1 MPEEKLGLQQAMGK
15 ILAMPKDVVLHLP
28 RIILLGNLQCCVE
41 NHHGILQYTPNLV
54 GLQAGK
60 YRLYIEGKELVISSL
75 TADVIYV
82 EGKIGQVRYEI

>member
-41 NHHGILQYTPNLV
+41 MGFYSIRPIWLACRPANTDFILKDRNW
-54 GLQAGK
+54 
-60 YRLYIEGKELVISSL
+60 
-75 TADVIYV
+75 
-82 EGKIGQVRYEI
+82 

>member
-1 MPEEKLGLQQAMGK
+1 MPEEKLRLNQAVGK
-15 ILAMPKDVVLHLP
+15 ILALPKDMVLHLP

-41 NHHGILQYTPNLV
+41 NHQGILQYTPSLV

-60 YRLYIEGKELVISSL
+60 YRLYIEGQDLVITSL
-75 TADVIYV
+75 TSEAIYV

>member
-41 NHHGILQYTPNLV
+41 NHHGILQYTPNL
-54 GLQAGK
+54 LACRPANTDFILK
-60 YRLYIEGKELVISSL
+60 DRSW
-75 TADVIYV
+75 
-82 EGKIGQVRYEI
+82 